1 MGPILAPATTRDPKL
16 PLLGSWR
23 QESDGV
29 SSTFTFNGDE
39 KFNYSTTGCEAFGR
53 WSIRD
58 GELSIEY
65 TGAKEPVND
74 AQLRGWTG
82 RSPIRFDGAGA
93 LLLSGVEGDDVIRTY
108 SRIR

>member
-39 KFNYSTTGCEAFGR
+39 TFHYSTTGCEAFGR

-82 RSPIRFDGAGA
+82 RSPIRLDGAGA